1 MSVKLSK
8 LQNQA
13 DKQESTLEIEIRE
26 VEGTPFRVIKNENGV
41 NIIMGDQVLNKGFKE
56 IKEAEDYIASKPWE
70 LILIAGAVY
79 SDFINKVRREDNKC
93 GVNKTRKE
101 NDN

>member
-1 MSVKLSK
+1 MKLSK

-79 SDFINKVRREDNKC
+79 SDFINKVRREDNKS
-93 GVNKTRKE
+93 VNKTRKE